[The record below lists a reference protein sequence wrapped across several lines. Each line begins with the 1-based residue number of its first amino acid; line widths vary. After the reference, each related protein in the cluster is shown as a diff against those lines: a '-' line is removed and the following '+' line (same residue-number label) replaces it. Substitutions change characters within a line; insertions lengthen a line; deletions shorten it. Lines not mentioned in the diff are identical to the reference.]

1 MRAPGLSALLSLETL
16 DVVFGESKTVG
27 PTNRHK
33 NTETTREYLN
43 SLVVRR
49 S

>member
-33 NTETTREYLN
+33 NTETAREYLN
-43 SLVVRR
+43 SLAVRR